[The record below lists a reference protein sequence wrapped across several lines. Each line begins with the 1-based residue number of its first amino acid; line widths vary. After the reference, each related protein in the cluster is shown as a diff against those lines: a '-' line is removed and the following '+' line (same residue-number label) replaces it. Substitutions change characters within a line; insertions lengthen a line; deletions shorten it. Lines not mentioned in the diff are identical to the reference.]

1 MTSPLEGQA
10 YWPSSGE
17 VLHAKRREILTML
30 KDDRH
35 NTVSSEKMVEV
46 FLKQG
51 QVVQAGDQFG
61 LGRLHVGR

>member
-1 MTSPLEGQA
+1 MTL
-10 YWPSSGE
+10 
-17 VLHAKRREILTML
+17 L

-35 NTVSSEKMVEV
+35 NTVYSEKMVEV

-61 LGRLHVGR
+61 LGRLHGR